1 MVTPFDKRGEV
12 DQLATE
18 AVVKRLIE
26 AGVDGISGLGS
37 TGEFSHLT
45 NHNLAYRSPRPCVVP
60 SCPPWR
66 RRERIENTLRGAG
79 LPAGAGD
86 PLETD

>member
-12 DQLATE
+12 GLHATE

-26 AGVDGISGLGS
+26 AGVDGIPALGS

-60 SCPPWR
+60 PCPPWR
-66 RRERIENTLRGAG
+66 RRERIKNTLRGAG

-86 PLETD
+86 PLDTD

>member
-12 DQLATE
+12 GLHAAE

-26 AGVDGISGLGS
+26 AGVDGIPALGS

-60 SCPPWR
+60 PCPPRR
-66 RRERIENTLRGAG
+66 RRERGSRIRSVGRACRLAREIR
-79 LPAGAGD
+79 
-86 PLETD
+86 

>member
-12 DQLATE
+12 GLHATE

-26 AGVDGISGLGS
+26 AGVDGIPALGS

-45 NHNLAYRSPRPCVVP
+45 NHNSAYRFPGRAWSRPARP
-60 SCPPWR
+60 GGGAREDREYAPW
-66 RRERIENTLRGAG
+66 GG
-79 LPAGAGD
+79 PAGWRGRSVRD
-86 PLETD
+86 